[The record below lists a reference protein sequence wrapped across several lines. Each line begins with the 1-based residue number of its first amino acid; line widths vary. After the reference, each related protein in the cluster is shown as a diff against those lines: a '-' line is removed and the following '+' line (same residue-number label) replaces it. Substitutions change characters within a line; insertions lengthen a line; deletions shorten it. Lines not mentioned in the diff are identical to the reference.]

1 MHPWHDLS
9 PGKELPHTVQAIIEI
24 PRGSKAKYEID
35 KQSGFL
41 KLDRVLTTAL
51 HYPIN
56 YGFIPQTYAGDHDPL
71 DILVFSQIDLPPL
84 TLVNAKIIGVLRMI
98 DKEEMDDKIIAVA
111 LTDIAVNHI
120 ENLDQFPEFILNE
133 IRRFFEDYKKQGN
146 VNPVVIPQLL
156 GKTEAVTIIEEA
168 LNEYQKLFLNGKRI

>member
-1 MHPWHDLS
+1 MHPWHELS
-9 PGKELPHTVQAIIEI
+9 PGNELPKIVQAIIEI

-35 KQSGFL
+35 KTSGFI

-71 DILVFSQIDLPPL
+71 DILVYSQIDLPPL
-84 TLVNAKIIGVLRMI
+84 TLVNAKVIGVMRML

-111 LTDIAVNHI
+111 SNDIAVNYI
-120 ENLDQFPEFILNE
+120 ENLEQFPDFILNE
-133 IRRFFEDYKKQGN
+133 IHRFFEDYKKNGN
-146 VNPVVIPQLL
+146 QNPVVIPQLL
-156 GKTEAVTIIEEA
+156 GQTDAFSIIENS
-168 LNEYQKLFLNGKRI
+168 LSEYKKRFVNGKVI

>member
-1 MHPWHDLS
+1 MHPWHELS
-9 PGKELPHTVQAIIEI
+9 PGNELPNCVQAIIEI

-35 KQSGFL
+35 KTSGFL

-84 TLVNAKIIGVLRMI
+84 TLVNAKIIGVMRMI

-111 LTDIAVNHI
+111 CTDIAVNHI

-133 IRRFFEDYKKQGN
+133 IHRFFEDYKKQGN
-146 VNPVVIPQLL
+146 LNPVLIPQLL
-156 GKTEAVTIIEEA
+156 GKPEAVVIIEEA
-168 LNEYQKLFLNGKRI
+168 LSEYQKLFLNGKRI